1 MAGND
6 VILFFLF
13 PFPPADITVEAVIAD
28 HLLSLVGHVG
38 AHGGEPFEGG
48 EGFSPMNQWT
58 KI

>member
-1 MAGND
+1 
-6 VILFFLF
+6 
-13 PFPPADITVEAVIAD
+13 
-28 HLLSLVGHVG
+28 VG